1 MSSVTRTSIFR
12 KHGWTTDSRLLSR
25 LAAEDE
31 QAWIDFDN
39 KYRRMICGIGQQRG
53 IAPDDCEDLMQEVML
68 VCCQRIGSFF
78 YDRNRGH
85 FRSWL
90 FAVTRNAA
98 RRMLRRKQSPD
109 PELLPEYDDG
119 IDREF
124 MAQYEH
130 FLTESVMKLL
140 KERVSIQTYSAFEM
154 MTLQQLPVEEVSR
167 ITRKSPAVL
176 YLIRHRC
183 LRILRQCIQEI
194 PEAADRIHS
203 KGSSTSKARPD

>member
-1 MSSVTRTSIFR
+1 MNSVTRKSIFR
-12 KHGWTTDSRLLSR
+12 KHGYTTDSGLLGR

-39 KYRRMICGIGQQRG
+39 KYRRMICGIGQKRG
-53 IAPDDCEDLMQEVML
+53 IDPDDCDDLMQEVML
-68 VCCQRIGSFF
+68 VCCKHIGSFF
-78 YDRNRGH
+78 YDRNKGH

-90 FAVTRNAA
+90 FSITRNAA
-98 RRMLRRKQSPD
+98 WRMLRRKPSPE
-109 PELLPEYDDG
+109 PENLPEYDDG

-124 MAQYEH
+124 MVQYEH
-130 FLTESVMKLL
+130 FLADSVMKLL
-140 KERVSIQTYSAFEM
+140 KKRVSIQTYAAFEM
-154 MTLQQLPVEEVSR
+154 MCIQQLPVEEVSR

-183 LRILRQCIQEI
+183 LRILRQCIREI

-203 KGSSTSKARPD
+203 KGSSTSKA